1 MIRILKFDYK
11 PKESEAEKASNSYL
25 MSLVFIV
32 MGLPLPIVNVLATLI
47 FYFANLRQP
56 YFVRWHCTQAL
67 LSQFSLALI
76 NGVGFW
82 WTISVIFENQEVSNS
97 FIAYVLVALLYNFT
111 EFIATIYTATQ
122 TRKGIHVSWWFYGDL
137 SDRIVSKK
145 ELNPVNERKEFY
157 ASNTP

>member
-1 MIRILKFDYK
+1 MIRLLPFDYK

-32 MGLPLPIVNVLATLI
+32 MGLPLPIVNVLATLL

-67 LSQFSLALI
+67 LSQFSLAII

-82 WTISVIFENQEVSNS
+82 WTLSLIFGEKEPTNA
-97 FIAYVLVALLYNFT
+97 FFGYVLVAILYNLT
-111 EFIATIYTATQ
+111 EFIATVYTATQ
-122 TRKGIHVSWWFYGDL
+122 TRKGNHVSWWFYGDL
-137 SDRIVSKK
+137 TNIMVSK
-145 ELNPVNERKEFY
+145 EESNPLNQRKEFY
-157 ASNTP
+157 AGGIQ